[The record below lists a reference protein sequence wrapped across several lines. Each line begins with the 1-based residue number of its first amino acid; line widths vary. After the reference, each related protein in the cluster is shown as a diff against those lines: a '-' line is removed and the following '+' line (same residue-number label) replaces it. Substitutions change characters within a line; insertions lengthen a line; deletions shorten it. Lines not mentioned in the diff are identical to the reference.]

1 MPVEPDETA
10 IQYAESYAESGMPG
24 KDGETN
30 FAREPGTRYA
40 VLDDGTVVV
49 EIDGEWTIFAAK
61 ESSGGSIYGTVPG
74 GAVSAVIDPVSGRT
88 FPCYVSDTTD
98 RDDRKTTAPNRKM
111 RFGAVFIVLTQN

>member
-10 IQYAESYAESGMPG
+10 IQYAGSYAESGIPQ
-24 KDGETN
+24 KDGVTN

-61 ESSGGSIYGTVPG
+61 ESSDGSI
-74 GAVSAVIDPVSGRT
+74 D
-88 FPCYVSDTTD
+88 
-98 RDDRKTTAPNRKM
+98 
-111 RFGAVFIVLTQN
+111 